1 MSVPPA
7 RLLVCLA
14 LALAGCQ
21 AGANDVPPPDARADA
36 TTTDAGDAASDTGD
50 AAPPRPCVL
59 GGTTTG
65 APATIACGGNATGR
79 IVLAGNDVVWT
90 LQQPGGVVMKAPLVG
105 GAPTALVTAK
115 VGAVGLVV
123 VGAYAYFTL
132 PGANEVL
139 RVPLAGGQPEIVT
152 RALDFPLFVA
162 SDGAALFVTS
172 GQKYA
177 GVVTKLALDPRAPD
191 ARAPVTLMDGL
202 SGPRGIAVDGG
213 YVYWTDTVDGALV
226 RAANRLDDTARDGG
240 TRTAARLA
248 AGISGPSDLALA
260 GGFAYVADQRGSLV
274 RIALAGGD
282 PELFTDARGTPYG
295 VATDGLSLYWT
306 TRGDGGGVFKIPL
319 SGGDPVA
326 LVPPRGPQGPGEA
339 DAHFLAVGP
348 TAVVWG
354 AWGDGGALKRVAK

>member
-1 MSVPPA
+1 VSVPPA
-7 RLLVCLA
+7 RLFVCLG

-21 AGANDVPPPDARADA
+21 TRANDVTPPDAS
-36 TTTDAGDAASDTGD
+36 AGDALAPSSDAGGDGASD
-50 AAPPRPCVL
+50 AAPPRPCLL
-59 GGTTTG
+59 GGTMTG
-65 APATIACGGNATGR
+65 APATVACGGNATGR
-79 IVLAGNDVVWT
+79 IVLAGDNVYWT
-90 LQQPGGVVMKAPLVG
+90 VQQPGGVVMKAPLVG

-123 VGAYAYFTL
+123 VDAYAYFTL
-132 PGANEVL
+132 PGANEIL
-139 RVPLAGGQPEIVT
+139 RVPLAGGPTEVVT
-152 RALDFPLFVA
+152 RALDFPLFA
-162 SDGAALFVTS
+162 SSDGAALFVTS

-177 GVVTKLALDPRAPD
+177 GVVTKLALDPRAAN
-191 ARAPVTLMDGL
+191 ARTPVTLMDGL
-202 SGPRGIAVDGG
+202 AGPRGIAVDGG
-213 YVYWTDTVDGALV
+213 FVYWTDTVDGALV
-226 RAANRLDDTARDGG
+226 RTADRLDDSAQDGG

-260 GGFAYVADQRGSLV
+260 GGYAYVADQRGSLV

-319 SGGDPVA
+319 AGGDPVP
-326 LVPPRGPQGPGEA
+326 LVTGEA
-339 DAHFLAVGP
+339 DVHFLAVGA

-354 AWGDGGALKRVAK
+354 AWGNGGAIKRVAK